1 MPKKEKEK
9 KTLEESLKKKIKE
22 LSALYEVGKSIT
34 STLHLDKVLKIITK
48 KSAKIMDASSS
59 SLRLLNRSKDELTL
73 KCAYGFDNNSFR
85 IKKSLKVG
93 ESIAGRVVKEAK
105 PYVIND
111 LQKERHYKYP
121 HLLKQ
126 KGLRSLVTV
135 PLAQGH
141 RIVGVLSVYNKRP
154 SKYGEDD
161 VRLLSMFAGQAAIAI
176 ENARLYEQAE
186 KGYLNTI
193 KTLSNIIDAKDR
205 HTYGHSERVMKH
217 CMDVADTLKLPR
229 HEKDILKYASLLHD
243 IGKIGIDVGILR
255 KPSRLNNEEW
265 NIMVMHPVLGSGIV
279 EQISFLNDLAPIILR
294 HHERYDGKGYPGKLK
309 KDDIPLGARILA
321 IVDAYESMVSD
332 RPYRKSLSVKKA
344 KQEILKG
351 AGTQFDPQIA
361 KSFLKTLKK
370 TKKKK
375 KSLI

>member
-1 MPKKEKEK
+1 MPKKAKEK

-34 STLHLDKVLKIITK
+34 STLHLDEVLKLITK

-59 SLRLLNRSKDELTL
+59 SLRLLGKSKEELVL
-73 KCAYGFDNNSFR
+73 KCAYGFDNSSFK
-85 IKKSLKVG
+85 IKKNLKVG
-93 ESIAGRVVKEAK
+93 ESIAGRVVKEGKA
-105 PYVIND
+105 YIIND

-121 HLLKQ
+121 HLVKQ

-135 PLAQGH
+135 PLSQGH
-141 RIVGVLSVYNKRP
+141 RIVGVLSVYNKRLF
-154 SKYGEDD
+154 KYGEED
-161 VRLLSMFAGQAAIAI
+161 VRLLSMFASQATIAI

-186 KGYLNTI
+186 KSYLNTI
-193 KTLSNIIDAKDR
+193 KTLSNIIDAKDS

-217 CMDVADTLKLPR
+217 CIDVADALKLPQ
-229 HEKDILKYASLLHD
+229 HEKDILKYSSLLHD

-255 KPSRLNNEEW
+255 KPSRLNDEEW

-309 KDDIPLGARILA
+309 KEEIPLGARILA
-321 IVDAYESMVSD
+321 VVDAYESMVSD

-344 KQEILKG
+344 KHEILKC
-351 AGTQFDPQIA
+351 AGTQFDPHIA
-361 KSFLKTLKK
+361 KVFLKTL
-370 TKKKK
+370 TKKKRK
-375 KSLI
+375 R